1 MRKFGGAIIYLMLIL
16 LMLPNVGLAGATAA
30 TVTVRQVDAA
40 DYFYPLTFDNLV
52 LDFVLGVDSADTL
65 KTIILK
71 NEGTALPVNEIERLV
86 MYRDSGDALFQGFA
100 VDEEIAVATYDYSN
114 LVWVFQNINNV
125 VSPSA
130 RYFVTAETR
139 KNGSNNKS
147 FQFSIPAYSD
157 TDGDGAYDIGD
168 YGIYFASKVAV
179 PTEKVVNDK
188 VVTFKATT
196 VDSTAPV
203 VVMTNLVDGQVIKDS
218 NFILTGKGKDQGGG
232 VIAELSVCV
241 NTACVAATNTGT
253 NFATWEY
260 KWNNI
265 VNGKYSV
272 YLKVKDFSNNQIETA
287 VINVTKSG
295 EQTVSAAN
303 SKVEFDKLTVQANG
317 DDAIRVTVTV
327 KDTEDKVF
335 KDKTVYFAEYTKTGI
350 GVVDA
355 EKKSDENG
363 QVVFVIRSGE
373 SGMFKVSILVDGG
386 IMLQDKQE
394 IVFTPIETYT
404 SGTWVKLADQKAVY
418 FLDAKNVRHAY
429 PTQAVWE
436 SYFGTNF
443 SSVKTIDADTMASYT
458 LGKNVPFKYGT
469 LMKIPSVPRV
479 YEVRGDGVM
488 RWVKSEATAKTLYG
502 ADWASK
508 VKDLPESFF
517 TDYKAGSDLE

>member
-1 MRKFGGAIIYLMLIL
+1 MRKFCSIVICLAVVLLGA
-16 LMLPNVGLAGATAA
+16 PNTGLAGATAA
-30 TVTVRQVDAA
+30 TVMVRQVSAV

-52 LDFVLGVDSADTL
+52 LDFVIGVDSADTL
-65 KTIILK
+65 KTIVIK

-86 MYRDSGDALFQGFA
+86 LFRDNGDAVFQGFA

-114 LVWVFQNINNV
+114 SVWVFQNINNA

-130 RYFVTAETR
+130 RFYVTAETR

-168 YGIYFASKVAV
+168 AGIYFTSKVVV
-179 PTEKVVNDK
+179 PAEKVLNDK
-188 VVTFKATT
+188 IVSFKATT
-196 VDSTAPV
+196 IDSTGPV
-203 VVMTNLVDGQVIKDS
+203 VIMTNLVAGQTIKDS
-218 NFILTGKGKDQGGG
+218 NFVLTGKGKDQGGG
-232 VIAELSVCV
+232 VIEELSVCI
-241 NTACVAATNTGT
+241 NTVCAAAINTGT
-253 NFATWEY
+253 SFATWEY

-265 VNGKYSV
+265 VNGKYSI
-272 YLKVKDFSNNQIETA
+272 YLKAKDFSNNQIETA
-287 VINVTKSG
+287 AITVTKSG

-303 SKVEFDKLTVQANG
+303 STVNFDKLTVQANG

-327 KDTEDKVF
+327 KDTEGKVF
-335 KDKTVYFAEYTKTGI
+335 KDKNVYFAEYTKTGI

-394 IVFTPIETYT
+394 IVFTPVETYT

-469 LMKIPSVPRV
+469 LMKIPSVPKV

-502 ADWASK
+502 SDWASK
-508 VKDLPESFF
+508 VRDLPESFF
-517 TDYKAGSDLE
+517 TDYKAGSDIE